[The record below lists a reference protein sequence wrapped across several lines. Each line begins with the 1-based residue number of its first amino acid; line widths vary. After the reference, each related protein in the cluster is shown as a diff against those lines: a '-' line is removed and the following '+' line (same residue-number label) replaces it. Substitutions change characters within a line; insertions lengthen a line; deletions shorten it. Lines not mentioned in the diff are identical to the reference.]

1 MMKSSVKVL
10 LLLALLI
17 VPAWGGVSAQPQLAA
32 TLEVLA
38 PTVTVQRVDTANPIE
53 ISVEAIVGVGD
64 TITTG
69 DEGRARITF
78 FADGTTTELEPN
90 TEYVINEFNGNDD
103 GFEIRVSVLVG
114 QTIQQLG
121 RVLDANSSYEIETPG
136 MTLAARGTTFD
147 VRVENTG
154 RAGMLVREG
163 DVSASAMNESAQV
176 PPEFGVRSEPDAPL
190 SDVVRAA
197 TFAELDSALDGCRVS
212 VTTPD
217 DVSIN
222 VRTGPSLDADRVG
235 FIAAE
240 EIDTVVG
247 TVDGAA
253 WYRIPFGGAHGW
265 FLSSTADI
273 TGDCAGLRVFPV
285 DYREDP
291 AAYDDS
297 ITLNTSSG
305 NSEAT
310 QEATQD
316 ATQDATAEATAEAES
331 D

>member
-1 MMKSSVKVL
+1 MMKSSVKGL

-17 VPAWGGVSAQPQLAA
+17 VPVWGGVSAQPQLAA

-38 PTVTVQRVDTANPIE
+38 PVVTVQRVDTANPIE

-78 FADGTTTELEPN
+78 FADGTTTELAPN
-90 TEYVINEFNGNDD
+90 TEYIIEEFNGDDD
-103 GFEIRVSVLVG
+103 GFEIRVSVLIG

-147 VRVENTG
+147 VRVEDSG

-163 DVSASAMNESAQV
+163 DVSASAMTDTEQV

-190 SDVVRAA
+190 SDVVRAT
-197 TFAELDSALDGCRVS
+197 TFEQLDSALDGCRVS

-222 VRTGPSLDADRVG
+222 VRVGPSLDAEQIG
-235 FIAAE
+235 FIAAAD
-240 EIDTVVG
+240 IDTVVG
-247 TVDGAA
+247 TVDGAT
-253 WYRIPFGGAHGW
+253 WYRIPFAGGYGW
-265 FLSSTADI
+265 FLSSTAEI
-273 TGDCAGLRVFPV
+273 TGDCAGLRVFPA
-285 DYREDP
+285 DYREDS

-297 ITLNTSSG
+297 ITLDSS
-305 NSEAT
+305 ST
-310 QEATQD
+310 D
-316 ATQDATAEATAEAES
+316 TASAETTPEATAEAGS